1 MLNSTMV
8 DNIIKRLKKKQ
19 LSKLIGPFNITR
31 ARLSNSIGGNEAMKN
46 LVPKVAFSYMQPPT
60 PQVSGIYLEILRY
73 IKFMIFLLLN
83 VLA

>member
-46 LVPKVAFSYMQPPT
+46 LVPKVAFSYMQPP
-60 PQVSGIYLEILRY
+60 PPHPPGFGDLFRNSKIYKIY
-73 IKFMIFLLLN
+73 DFFCC
-83 VLA
+83 